1 MTTGARWE
9 HGSDFHW
16 FDWPTANVEAFT
28 HPWGDRAT
36 FYGSGRDALRALL
49 EFGAAEHG
57 WRRLLVPSYYCQ
69 EVLHSIV
76 GQPLPVFVYE
86 DTPGTAPPAIHAID
100 HRPDDVVLV
109 VNHFGIRE
117 PPVHLPAKMAIIEDH
132 THDPWSAWAYS
143 SSAMYC
149 FASLRKTLPLPDGAV
164 TWSPTL
170 QLLPTSPPLTEERQL
185 ASAQRMAGSLL
196 KRAFLSGHR
205 VDKDTFRALFLS
217 GEGAISSGTPSGMT
231 PWSKAILGAFPVGAW
246 RDARL
251 EGWNELR
258 RLLEASSDVH
268 IIAPEPA
275 STFVPFALAVV
286 CKDGSERERIRKDL
300 IARRVYATIL
310 WQLDQPAVQIIPEPS
325 VALSERI
332 IVMHCDGR
340 YTDEDLRLVAAAFEE
355 ASYAPS

>member
-1 MTTGARWE
+1 MRRRGPWE

-16 FDWPTANVEAFT
+16 FDWPAANSETAP

-49 EFGAAEHG
+49 EFGASEHG
-57 WRRLLVPSYYCQ
+57 WRRLLAPSFYCQ

-76 GQPLPVFVYE
+76 GQPLPVVVY
-86 DTPGTAPPAIHAID
+86 DDAPRATPPAIHAID
-100 HRPDDVVLV
+100 HRPDDVVLI

-117 PPVHLPAKMAIIEDH
+117 PPVRLPPQMAIIEDH
-132 THDPWSAWAYS
+132 THDPWSAWAHR

-170 QLLPTSPPLTEERQL
+170 HPLPASPPLTVERQL
-185 ASAQRMAGSLL
+185 ASANRMAGSLL
-196 KRAFLSGHR
+196 KRAFLNGHR
-205 VDKDTFRALFLS
+205 VDKDAFRALFLS
-217 GEGAISSGTPSGMT
+217 GEGSISSGAPSGMT

-251 EGWNELR
+251 KGWRELR
-258 RLLEASSDVH
+258 RLLEASSDLR

-275 STFVPFALAVV
+275 STFVPFALVMV
-286 CKDGSERERIRKDL
+286 CKDPAEREKIRTNL

-310 WQLDQPAVQIIPEPS
+310 WQLHQPAVNGIPETS

-332 IVMHCDGR
+332 IVVHCDGR
-340 YTDEDLRLVAAAFEE
+340 YTEEDLRLVAAAFEE
-355 ASYAPS
+355 ASHAWP